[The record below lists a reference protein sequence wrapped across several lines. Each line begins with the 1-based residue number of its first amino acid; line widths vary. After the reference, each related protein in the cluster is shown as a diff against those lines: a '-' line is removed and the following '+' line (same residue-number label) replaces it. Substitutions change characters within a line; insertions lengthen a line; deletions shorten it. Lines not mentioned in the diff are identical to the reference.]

1 MFSLIGWIVCG
12 LIAGSIAEWFVP
24 LDKPSPGWQTIAIG
38 VAGSIVGGMVN
49 GLLTGDA
56 YSPAGLVWSVIG
68 AVLCLFVYRS
78 FAARGV
84 K

>member
-12 LIAGSIAEWFVP
+12 LVAGSIAEWVVP
-24 LDKPSPGWQTIAIG
+24 LDKPSPGWQTIGTG
-38 VAGSIVGGMVN
+38 VAGSVVGGMVN

-68 AVLCLFVYRS
+68 AVLCLFVYRW
-78 FAARGV
+78 FTARGL
-84 K
+84 